1 MKTALI
7 TFKTKIQKLH
17 EGDGSVSL
25 IVNYKRK
32 LSRHD
37 CNLRPHEHTYYNSD
51 LFLGMLQKAYST
63 ATNGKEWARIAS
75 LPDSVKVDASGFLA
89 VVTVTLP
96 ETFAR

>member
-25 IVNYKRK
+25 IVNYKRN

-37 CNLRPHEHTYYNSD
+37 CNLRPNEHTYYNSD
-51 LFLGMLQKAYST
+51 LFLGMLQRAYST

-75 LPDSVKVDASGFLA
+75 LPESVKVDASGFLA
-89 VVTVTLP
+89 TVTVTLP
-96 ETFAR
+96 ESFAR